1 MALTARLQFGDNST
15 KTYPKEFLVEN
26 CRCHF
31 SRHCDLAYPDTDARC
46 ERVELTVVAPGKDD
60 LTLYDWYINGE
71 PMNGRVIF
79 DLTPSVK
86 AIHQPAIG
94 ELSFESAYCFS
105 IAEDYKLGSRT
116 RRLIR
121 LSFVADTIS
130 IDNVEFHNPY
140 NQQNQ

>member
-31 SRHCDLAYPDTDARC
+31 SRHYDLAYPDTDARC

-71 PMNGRVIF
+71 PMLFLHHQSKQFTNQ
-79 DLTPSVK
+79 PS
-86 AIHQPAIG
+86 ASSPSNRPTA
-94 ELSFESAYCFS
+94 
-105 IAEDYKLGSRT
+105 SR
-116 RRLIR
+116 
-121 LSFVADTIS
+121 
-130 IDNVEFHNPY
+130 
-140 NQQNQ
+140 